1 MELSLRRGWTLIQ
14 PSFYVYESIVE
25 EDSKDNYF
33 SILMNCLISRIFV
46 SIFVRICYTISSKMR

>member
-25 EDSKDNYF
+25 EDSKD
-33 SILMNCLISRIFV
+33 
-46 SIFVRICYTISSKMR
+46 